1 MPYAKSEKSVAQ
13 IVGAATRV
21 LARQGYARTS
31 LLDIA
36 REAGMSKGALHY
48 HFPSKETLVSR
59 VLERALETIALRTL
73 QAWGRASGEPFEAL
87 RSAVRELWTVRRT
100 RTDEVAVLA
109 DLLAQALYDEQLRP
123 QLASYFRTAAL
134 QVNQYLLPHLEV
146 MGLRPRVAP
155 DLLPRLL
162 VGLLDGLAM
171 QHFVDPGA
179 IDDAALAQAVEVIAF
194 ALFEVA
200 PPAAAA
206 SPASGGSTSAASKA
220 GESS

>member
-13 IVGAATRV
+13 IVLAATRV

-48 HFPSKETLVSR
+48 HFPSKEILISR

-73 QAWGRASGEPFEAL
+73 EAWGRAPGEPFEAL

-123 QLASYFRTAAL
+123 QLAAYYKTAAL
-134 QVNQYLLPHLEV
+134 QVNQYLLPHLELV
-146 MGLRPRVAP
+146 GLRPRVAP
-155 DLLPRLL
+155 AILPRLL

-171 QHFVDPGA
+171 QHFVDGSA
-179 IDDAALAQAVEVIAF
+179 IDDDELAQAVEVIAF
-194 ALFEVA
+194 ALFEPAPALGSVA
-200 PPAAAA
+200 GPQPGTPPAR
-206 SPASGGSTSAASKA
+206 ST
-220 GESS
+220 E